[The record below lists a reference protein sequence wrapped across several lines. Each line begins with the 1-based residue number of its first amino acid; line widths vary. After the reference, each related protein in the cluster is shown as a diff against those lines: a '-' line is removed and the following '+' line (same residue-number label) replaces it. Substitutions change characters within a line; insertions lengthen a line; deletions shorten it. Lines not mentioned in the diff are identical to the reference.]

1 MWGEGASRRGFEV
14 SWKCVVYAI
23 VVEVR
28 GAYQGLKR
36 RVYLS
41 GELGS
46 TVNVG
51 LSWENSCFSTSR
63 KCTSHLQV
71 LFRARGRAA
80 GGQTQKKH
88 QAGWVGSKRGVVC
101 SRTRQEGQAAR
112 TTSHDGGRVPCQ
124 LGVALGG
131 TGPGGSCNGLLTKQ
145 KGVVLLSRSLF
156 RSNAALRRSIIDQF
170 LVLLTSRR

>member
-1 MWGEGASRRGFEV
+1 MWGEGASRREFEV

-46 TVNVG
+46 TVNLG

-63 KCTSHLQV
+63 KCTERSCCWGPDPKKASSRLGWFQKRRR
-71 LFRARGRAA
+71 LFADP
-80 GGQTQKKH
+80 T
-88 QAGWVGSKRGVVC
+88 
-101 SRTRQEGQAAR
+101 
-112 TTSHDGGRVPCQ
+112 
-124 LGVALGG
+124 GG
-131 TGPGGSCNGLLTKQ
+131 TGRTNDL
-145 KGVVLLSRSLF
+145 
-156 RSNAALRRSIIDQF
+156 A
-170 LVLLTSRR
+170 

>member
-1 MWGEGASRRGFEV
+1 MWGEGASRSGFEV

-28 GAYQGLKR
+28 DAYQGLKR

-46 TVNVG
+46 TVNLG

-80 GGQTQKKH
+80 GGPDPKKASSRLGWFQKRRRLF
-88 QAGWVGSKRGVVC
+88 ADP
-101 SRTRQEGQAAR
+101 T
-112 TTSHDGGRVPCQ
+112 
-124 LGVALGG
+124 GG
-131 TGPGGSCNGLLTKQ
+131 TGRTNDL
-145 KGVVLLSRSLF
+145 
-156 RSNAALRRSIIDQF
+156 A
-170 LVLLTSRR
+170 